1 MKVQQTIEKLKD
13 ELATISSEQRLRP
26 LLRELFKNLRAFYR
40 LAPVSFSRENIDV
53 LRSMRAILQQLEL
66 FVGLL
71 EDYHMLIRE
80 LITLTR
86 GSGFWRSKETPLLPG
101 GVESV

>member
-1 MKVQQTIEKLKD
+1 MGAFDTACRKITRVD
-13 ELATISSEQRLRP
+13 ETFPAVSVSVLFRTPAISEPIPFCSLI
-26 LLRELFKNLRAFYR
+26 NY
-40 LAPVSFSRENIDV
+40 ENIDV

-101 GVESV
+101 GEESV